1 MKLLACLLVVALC
14 AYIGRLFSKKAAQ
27 RLDFFR
33 EYQSSMIYL
42 SDRITGM
49 NLELYKALDAPR
61 SNMLGGFFK
70 SCSRSLK
77 DAPQKRFA
85 GIWKARFDELP
96 LSFLTKED
104 LKIVYA
110 GGEAIETLCM
120 NPSERQAGAYAKLLS
135 GYVGEME
142 TEKRKKC
149 RLYNTSGLLAG
160 LLIALLMI

>member
-1 MKLLACLLVVALC
+1 MKLIACLLVIALC
-14 AYIGRLFSKKAAQ
+14 AYIGRLLSKRAAQ

-49 NLELYKALDAPR
+49 NLELFKALETPR
-61 SNMLGGFFK
+61 GSMLGGFLH
-70 SCSRSLK
+70 SCSLMVK
-77 DAPQKRFA
+77 DSPQKAFA
-85 GIWKARFDELP
+85 CIWKRCFDELR

-104 LKIVYA
+104 LNVIYA

-120 NPSERQAGAYAKLLS
+120 NPSEKQAGAYIRRLS
-135 GYVGEME
+135 AYVGEME
-142 TEKRKKC
+142 IDKRKKC
-149 RLYNTSGLLAG
+149 KLYNTTGMLAG